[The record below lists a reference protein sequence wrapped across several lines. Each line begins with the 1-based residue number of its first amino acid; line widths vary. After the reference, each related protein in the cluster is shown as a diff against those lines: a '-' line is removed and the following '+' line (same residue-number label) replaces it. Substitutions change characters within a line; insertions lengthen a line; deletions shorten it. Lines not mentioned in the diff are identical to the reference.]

1 MCVSV
6 LNKCK
11 IFSHLEILDLIRQQR
26 LNHLERGSRL
36 SYAKGKGKSFFCR
49 LSPNHKSFHYGE
61 WNDETGSS
69 SPIETLQD
77 KVQVAEIKEVK
88 TGPKC
93 PHVVRAP
100 RAPRERNPKWAF
112 SLIGDN
118 GDSLLDFYAP
128 DEKTFEYWWD
138 GISAL
143 LRMEMQSAEFEKD
156 RKMLLDMEIRI
167 RLLDVEGIDIPEE
180 PPEIPPLPTNFDFWQ
195 EA

>member
-1 MCVSV
+1 MPVNV
-6 LNKCK
+6 LVQYMY
-11 IFSHLEILDLIRQQR
+11 SHLEILDLIRQQR

-36 SYAKGKGKSFFCR
+36 SHAKSRGKFFFCK

-61 WNDETGSS
+61 WSDESPL
-69 SPIETLQD
+69 SPIESLQE

-93 PHVVRAP
+93 PHAIRVRNAG
-100 RAPRERNPKWAF
+100 RERNPKWAF
-112 SLIGDN
+112 SLIGDG

-128 DEKTFEYWWD
+128 DEKTFDHWWD

-156 RKMLLDMEIRI
+156 KKMLLDMEIRI
-167 RLLDVEGIDIPEE
+167 RLLDVEGIEIPEE